1 MIEKN
6 QVVEYRRYRQ
16 WTIRREDSTKVTKI
30 VYTQD
35 EAILIARVRAQ
46 KNKSIL
52 SIFDK
57 FKRPRRIE
65 NYSVDPY
72 KLTIPKYR

>member
-1 MIEKN
+1 MSEKN
-6 QVVEYRRYRQ
+6 QVVEFRRYRQ
-16 WTIRREDSTKVTKI
+16 WTIRREDSTKITKI
-30 VYTQD
+30 VSTQD

-46 KNKSIL
+46 KSKSIL

-57 FKRPRRIE
+57 YKRPRRIE
-65 NYSVDPY
+65 NYTFDPY